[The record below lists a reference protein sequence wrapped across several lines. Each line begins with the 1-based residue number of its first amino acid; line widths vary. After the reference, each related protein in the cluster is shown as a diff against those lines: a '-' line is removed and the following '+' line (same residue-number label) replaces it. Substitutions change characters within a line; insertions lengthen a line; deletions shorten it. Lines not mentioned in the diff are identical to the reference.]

1 MDWLSHPLVLASY
14 TIAASIAIGFAHRLT
29 RLFARVTSV
38 EQTVKGTDAKVDG
51 LADKV
56 DSLSADLR
64 EHMAEEGRAVS
75 RLEGM
80 LSVLLRRENVHDG
93 A

>member
-1 MDWLSHPLVLASY
+1 MEWLSHPLVLASY
-14 TIAASIAIGFAHRLT
+14 TVALSVVIGFAHRLT
-29 RLFARVTSV
+29 KLFSRVTSV
-38 EQTVKGTDAKVDG
+38 EQTVKGTDTKVDG

-56 DSLSADLR
+56 DSLSSDLR